1 MKIFCFH
8 CEYFHFSGE
17 CAYTMKEFNAVM
29 AKTLTMGEQLSSL
42 QVVGPKHCAECRIAL
57 SAEQSTKE
65 RAETE
70 RPGLCDCCRSMI
82 EALGQPQVK
91 EFFGNAHL
99 EWDSENDRRIGLIRG
114 KV

>member
-1 MKIFCFH
+1 MRPYESLNVAMSKVL
-8 CEYFHFSGE
+8 
-17 CAYTMKEFNAVM
+17 A
-29 AKTLTMGEQLSSL
+29 MGEQLTSL
-42 QVVGPKHCAECRIAL
+42 QVVGPKRCSECRIAL
-57 SAEQSTKE
+57 SAAQSTKE

-91 EFFGNAHL
+91 DFFVNAHL
-99 EWDSENDRRIGLIRG
+99 EWDSENDRRVGLIRG